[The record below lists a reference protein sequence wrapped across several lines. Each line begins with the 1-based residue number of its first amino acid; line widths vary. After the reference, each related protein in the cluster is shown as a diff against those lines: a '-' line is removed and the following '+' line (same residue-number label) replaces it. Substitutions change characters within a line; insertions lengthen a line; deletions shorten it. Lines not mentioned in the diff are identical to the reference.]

1 MRQTF
6 VALVLAAAMAV
17 ALSATALADNIA
29 GGF

>member
-6 VALVLAAAMAV
+6 VAFLLAAAMALV
-17 ALSATALADNIA
+17 LSATALADNIA

>member
-6 VALVLAAAMAV
+6 FATVLAAAMLL
-17 ALSATALADNIA
+17 ALTATALADNIA